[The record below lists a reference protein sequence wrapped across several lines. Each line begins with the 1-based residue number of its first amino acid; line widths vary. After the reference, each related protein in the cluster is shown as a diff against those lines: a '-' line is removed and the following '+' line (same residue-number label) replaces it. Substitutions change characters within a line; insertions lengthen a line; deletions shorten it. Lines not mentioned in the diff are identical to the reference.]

1 MMPTDPLLAR
11 SEVLRI
17 FNHYQVYLCLGA
29 GITTIGLLAATFF
42 LLRRRRDPLLFWFAL
57 FAILY
62 GLRLILGYQLLWPL
76 GLRPA
81 FFQRLVIALG
91 FLLPIP
97 ALFFFSALNLVKR
110 LGRVVLALVIPIE
123 IVIAVITFFIGPSRL
138 LRDINNIVIIAAL
151 AILIYELVRARHDS
165 PDTTLIRRSLYL
177 FIACAIFDNV
187 TGMIDVYYNI
197 EPFSFVIL
205 LFALGIV
212 AARRTLARDQQLS
225 IIQKELEI
233 ARSIQ
238 QSILPAAFPQSPSFR
253 VAARYLPMTSVAG
266 DFYDF
271 LLTGE
276 HEAGLLIADVSGH
289 GVPAA
294 LIASMVKLAA
304 TSQREHL
311 NNPAALLHGMNSAL
325 CGNTQSQFV
334 TAGYVYLNAAA
345 RELRYS
351 AAAHPPILLLRGG
364 EVVELT
370 ENGLMLAAFD
380 FASYS
385 TVSHPLVPGDRLIL
399 YTDGLLEAANA
410 QEEEFGRER
419 LHARVRETASLPH
432 DEAADH
438 IISSVQAWSSTQND
452 DLTILICDY
461 IGGVYP
467 SNK

>member
-1 MMPTDPLLAR
+1 MPTDPQIAR

-29 GITTIGLLAATFF
+29 GIATVGLLAASFF

-62 GLRLILGYQLLWPL
+62 GVRLVLGYQLLWPL

-97 ALFFFSALNLVKR
+97 ALFFFDALNLIKR
-110 LGRVVLALVIPIE
+110 VGRVVLAVVIPIE
-123 IVIAVITFFIGPSRL
+123 IAIAVITFFIGPSKL
-138 LRDINNIVIIAAL
+138 LRDINNIVVIAAL
-151 AILIYELVRARHDS
+151 VVLIYELVRARYDS

-177 FIACAIFDNV
+177 FIACAIYDNV
-187 TGMIDVYYNI
+187 TGMYGRFYSNI

-225 IIQKELEI
+225 VIQKELEI

-238 QSILPAAFPQSPSFR
+238 QSILPAAFPHSPNFR

-271 LLTGE
+271 LLAGE

-311 NNPAALLHGMNSAL
+311 SNPAALLGGMNNAL

-345 RELRYS
+345 KELRYS
-351 AAAHPPILLLRGG
+351 AAAHPPMLLLRRG
-364 EVVELT
+364 EVVELV
-370 ENGLMLAAFD
+370 ENGLMLAAFN

-385 TVSHPLVPGDRLIL
+385 AITHPLEPGDRLVL
-399 YTDGLLEAANA
+399 YTDGLLEAADA
-410 QEEEFGRER
+410 HEEEFGRDR
-419 LHARVRETASLPH
+419 LHARVRETAGLPH
-432 DEAADH
+432 DEAADR
-438 IISSVQAWSSTQND
+438 IISSVQGWSSTQND

-461 IGGVYP
+461 LALHRGP
-467 SNK
+467 A

>member
-1 MMPTDPLLAR
+1 MQTDPQIAR

-62 GLRLILGYQLLWPL
+62 GVRLILGYQLLFPL

-97 ALFFFSALNLVKR
+97 ALFFFDALNLVKR
-110 LGRVVLALVIPIE
+110 LGHIVLAIVIPIE
-123 IVIAVITFFIGPSRL
+123 IAIAVITFFIGPSKP
-138 LRDINNIVIIAAL
+138 LRDINNVVVVAAL
-151 AILIYELVRARHDS
+151 VVLIYELVRARHDS

-187 TGMIDVYYNI
+187 TGIFGIYYNI

-225 IIQKELEI
+225 VIQKELDI

-238 QSILPAAFPQSPSFR
+238 QSILPAPFPHSPSFR

-271 LLTGE
+271 LLAGE
-276 HEAGLLIADVSGH
+276 HETGLLIADVSGH

-311 NNPAALLHGMNSAL
+311 GDPAALLHGMNTAL

-334 TAGYVYLNAAA
+334 TAGYVYLNASS

-351 AAAHPPILLLRGG
+351 AAAHPPMLLLRRG

-370 ENGLMLAAFD
+370 ENGLMLAAFN

-385 TVSHPLVPGDRLIL
+385 TISHPLEPGDRLIL

-410 QEEEFGRER
+410 HEEEFGRDR
-419 LHARVRETASLPH
+419 LHTQVRETAKLPH
-432 DEAADH
+432 DEAADR
-438 IISSVQAWSSTQND
+438 IISSIQSWSSTQND
-452 DLTILICDY
+452 DLTILVCDY
-461 IGGVYP
+461 IGGVYR
-467 SNK
+467 SNQ

>member
-1 MMPTDPLLAR
+1 MIPTDPQFAR

-17 FNHYQVYLCLGA
+17 FNHYQIYLCLGA

-62 GLRLILGYQLLWPL
+62 GMRLVLGYQLLFPL

-97 ALFFFSALNLVKR
+97 ALFFFDALNMIKR
-110 LGRVVLALVIPIE
+110 VGRVVLAIVIPIE
-123 IVIAVITFFIGPSRL
+123 IAIAVITFFIGPAKL
-138 LRDINNIVIIAAL
+138 LRDINNIVVIAAL
-151 AILIYELVRARHDS
+151 GVLIYELVRARYDS

-177 FIACAIFDNV
+177 FIACAIYDNV
-187 TGMIDVYYNI
+187 TGMYGRFYYNI

-225 IIQKELEI
+225 VIQKELEI

-238 QSILPAAFPQSPSFR
+238 QSILPRAFPHSPSFR

-271 LLTGE
+271 LLAGE

-311 NNPAALLHGMNSAL
+311 GDPAALLHGMNTAL

-334 TAGYVYLNAAA
+334 TAGYVYLNASS

-351 AAAHPPILLLRGG
+351 AAAHPPMLLLRRG
-364 EVVELT
+364 EVIELT
-370 ENGLMLAAFD
+370 ENGLMLAAFN

-385 TVSHPLVPGDRLIL
+385 TVSHPLEPGDRLIL

-410 QEEEFGRER
+410 HEEEFGRDR
-419 LHARVRETASLPH
+419 LHMQVRETAKLPQ
-432 DEAADH
+432 DEAADR
-438 IISSVQAWSSTQND
+438 IISAIQSWSSTQND
-452 DLTILICDY
+452 DLTILVCDF
-461 IGGVYP
+461 IA
-467 SNK
+467 